1 MNAVV
6 QTLFDNLSTLVVVVN
21 SKGEVDF
28 ISPSVKRM
36 LGFEPGQLMGSAWW
50 NLTRQTLTEGVEL
63 KQHAIAMANSVELNY
78 IPPYE
83 RILVNSFGEQRYIL
97 WNTAKSKDNK
107 LIGIGYDITERKAV
121 ERKLSEKNAELEIK
135 NTELLQSIRYAKRLQ
150 QAILPDINLL
160 TRNVSDA
167 FILYQPKDIV
177 SGDLYFMCEHDD
189 KLLVAVIDCTGHGV
203 SGALMSV
210 MANNLIK
217 QVIANV
223 GCNSPSQILYELD
236 NALYESINRGQKEIK
251 SDGMDVA
258 LAIFD
263 LKNKTLQFAGAFR
276 PFYLIR
282 NQQLSEFSGSKY
294 PVGFYSGVNKNFET
308 VSVKLE
314 YNDQLY
320 FFTDGYI
327 DQFGGENDKKFT
339 KKRFKELLLTSS
351 QMEMS
356 EQESFLEYAFNNWK
370 QNAEQTDDIL
380 VVGIKV

>member
-36 LGFEPGQLMGSAWW
+36 LGFEPLQLMGSAWW
-50 NLTRQTLTEGVEL
+50 DLTRQTLTEGVEL
-63 KQHAIAMANSVELNY
+63 KQHAIAMANNVEQNY

-83 RILVNSFGEQRYIL
+83 RILINSFGEQRYIL
-97 WNTAKSKDNK
+97 WNTAKSNDNK
-107 LIGIGYDITERKAV
+107 LIGIGYDITERKAI

-135 NTELLQSIRYAKRLQ
+135 NAELLQSIRYAKRLQ

-177 SGDLYFMCEHDD
+177 SGDLYFMCEYDD

-223 GCNSPSQILYELD
+223 GCNSPSQILLALD

-282 NQQLSEFSGSKY
+282 NQNLTEFSGSKY
-294 PVGFYSGVNKNFET
+294 PIGFYSGVNKNFET

-339 KKRFKELLLTSS
+339 KKRFKELLQTSS
-351 QMEMS
+351 RMEMG